1 MSGIDTSA
9 PAANARAPDPADLVN
24 FSGHVLP
31 GPQRA
36 GAAHRT
42 ARGRR
47 LMLIVLLVCVA
58 PVVASYLT
66 YFFIRPQGR
75 TNYSDLISP
84 TRPVPTALALK
95 DLRGGAIAPASLRGQ
110 WLLVVVSHGTCDAR
124 CERLLWLQRQLHE
137 TLGKEKERVD
147 KLWLV
152 DDAVMPRSETLAAA
166 IAAPPQGASAAAAV
180 AGFATAQVLVADRS
194 QLSGWLEPA
203 VGQSLEDHL
212 YIVDPQGDW
221 MMRAPAD
228 PDPARLKR
236 DVEKLLRASAGW
248 DRPGR

>member
-1 MSGIDTSA
+1 M
-9 PAANARAPDPADLVN
+9 LV
-24 FSGHVLP
+24 
-31 GPQRA
+31 
-36 GAAHRT
+36 
-42 ARGRR
+42 
-47 LMLIVLLVCVA
+47 VLLVCAA
-58 PVVASYLT
+58 PVVASYVT

-75 TNYSDLISP
+75 TNYSELISP
-84 TRPVPTALALK
+84 ARPMPAGLALK
-95 DLRGGAIAPASLRGQ
+95 DLKGGAVSTASLRGQ
-110 WLLVVVSHGTCDAR
+110 WLLVVVSHGACDAR

-137 TLGKEKERVD
+137 TLGKEKDRVD

-152 DDAVMPRSETLAAA
+152 DDGAVPRRETLLAA
-166 IAAPPQGASAAAAV
+166 IAAPATSASATAPV
-180 AGFATAQVLVADRS
+180 AGFAPTQVLTVGRTELAS
-194 QLSGWLEPA
+194 WLEPA
-203 VGQSLEDHL
+203 AGQSLGDHL